1 MNQRLEVLLVSTPVG
16 PLGSGLG
23 GGVELT
29 VLNLAIVLRQR
40 GHKVTIA
47 APETSQLES
56 FSIVEIPGELQT
68 LAQTQNRHD
77 PVILPDNSVLTNL
90 WNYAQQVA
98 DQYDII
104 LNFAYDW
111 LPLFLTPFFKGK
123 LIHLVSMGSLTDVM
137 DQAVHQAIQQCPGS
151 IAFHTHSQA
160 ETFGLKEG
168 YFCLSNAIDLS
179 QYQFC
184 AEPKNQLAWV
194 GRISPEKGLEDAVA
208 ASQKTGIPLMIMG
221 KIQDEAYWQTIVQN
235 YSDAPIQYLGFL
247 STEKLQE
254 QVRQCRALVMTHRWI
269 EAFGNVAIEALACGV
284 PVISYSRG
292 GPTEIIRDSVTGW
305 LVEPDN
311 INELVQ
317 AIQKLDQIDRFVCRQ
332 QAETEYSLDALG
344 DRIEHWLFQVISS

>member
-1 MNQRLEVLLVSTPVG
+1 MNKPLKLLLVSTPVG

-29 VLNLAIVLRQR
+29 VLNIATILRKRGYEITIV
-40 GHKVTIA
+40 

-56 FSIVEIPGELQT
+56 FLVVEISGKLQI

-90 WNYAQQVA
+90 WNYAIEFA

-104 LNFAYDW
+104 VNFAYDW

-123 LIHLVSMGSLTDVM
+123 LIHLVSMASLTDVM
-137 DQAVHQAIQQCPGS
+137 DRAVQEAIKHCPGS

-160 ETFGLKEG
+160 ETFGLKAG
-168 YFCLSNAIDLS
+168 YFCLSNAIELS
-179 QYQFC
+179 EYHFC

-194 GRISPEKGLEDAVA
+194 GRISPEKGLEDAVI
-208 ASQKTGIPLMIMG
+208 ASARTGIPLLIMG
-221 KIQDEAYWQTIVQN
+221 KIQDENYWQKIIQN
-235 YSDAPIQYLGFL
+235 NSQAPIEYLGFL

-254 QVRQCRALVMTHRWI
+254 QLRQCRALVMTHRWI

-284 PVISYSRG
+284 PVISYRRG
-292 GPTEIIRDSVTGW
+292 GPKEIIRDGVTGW

-311 INELVQ
+311 INQLVN
-317 AIQKLDQIDRFVCRQ
+317 AIQKIDQIDRLACRQ
-332 QAETEYSLDALG
+332 QAEIEYSLDALG
-344 DRIEHWLFQVISS
+344 DRIEQWFFQVIS